1 VSVKRVIWCLGA
13 ALASGF
19 LAIPASGEEPPPTRL
34 QVTAAS
40 EARSQRGANDVPAES
55 DAAVGTGAI
64 AAPPPSSVEQ
74 PGVAKQFVRDVL
86 GDYKNFLSV
95 GTAVWLG
102 VGGGA
107 ALAVH
112 PADEAIR
119 EDTQEGTTLSTSL
132 KGGQYYGGAAVQ
144 VPLAL
149 GWWIVGHAVGSE
161 RGETAGRD
169 LLRAQI
175 SAVSWTYA
183 FKFPVNRTRP
193 NGDPR
198 SFPSGHA
205 SATFATAMVL
215 EDHYGWKVGVP
226 AFAAAV
232 YTAASRV
239 TDDKHWA
246 SDVVFG
252 AFLGVASARTVTL
265 HLRQSKVS
273 IAPMVV
279 PGGGGVLVSRLE

>member
-1 VSVKRVIWCLGA
+1 MKRVIVWCVGA
-13 ALASGF
+13 ALATGLSV
-19 LAIPASGEEPPPTRL
+19 IPASAEGPPDRA
-34 QVTAAS
+34 TAAAS
-40 EARSQRGANDVPAES
+40 AARAES
-55 DAAVGTGAI
+55 AANEAAAGEDAVATPL
-64 AAPPPSSVEQ
+64 PPPSSPEE
-74 PGVAKQFVRDVL
+74 PGEAKRFIRDVIR
-86 GDYKNFLSV
+86 DYKNFFSIE
-95 GTAVWLG
+95 TAVWLG

-107 ALAVH
+107 ALAIH

-119 EDTQEGTTLSTSL
+119 DETLEGTTLSTSL
-132 KGGQYYGGAAVQ
+132 KGGEYYGDLPVQ
-144 VPLAL
+144 LPLAV

-161 RGETAGRD
+161 RGAEAGRD

-252 AFLGVASARTVTL
+252 AFLGIASARTVTL
-265 HLRQSKVS
+265 HIRQTKVS
-273 IAPMVV
+273 IAPMAV

>member
-1 VSVKRVIWCLGA
+1 MKRVIVWCVGA
-13 ALASGF
+13 ALATGLSV
-19 LAIPASGEEPPPTRL
+19 IPARAEGPLDRARAAASTARAEI
-34 QVTAAS
+34 AAS
-40 EARSQRGANDVPAES
+40 EATAGDVAAE
-55 DAAVGTGAI
+55 ATPL
-64 AAPPPSSVEQ
+64 PPPSPPEE
-74 PGVAKQFVRDVL
+74 PGETKRFIRDVL
-86 GDYKNFLSV
+86 RDYKNFFSV
-95 GTAVWLG
+95 ETAVWLS

-107 ALAVH
+107 ALTIH
-112 PADEAIR
+112 PADDAIR
-119 EDTQEGTTLSTSL
+119 DETKEGTTLSTSL
-132 KGGQYYGGAAVQ
+132 KGGEYYGGAAVQ
-144 VPLAL
+144 FPLAL

-161 RGETAGRD
+161 RGAEAGRD

-239 TDDKHWA
+239 TGDKHWA

-252 AFLGVASARTVTL
+252 AFLGIASARTVTL
-265 HLRQSKVS
+265 HIRQTKVS
-273 IAPMVV
+273 IAPMAV

>member
-1 VSVKRVIWCLGA
+1 VKRVIVWCVGA
-13 ALASGF
+13 ALATGLSVIASAEGPPDRATAAASAARAESAAREADPGEVAGEATP
-19 LAIPASGEEPPPTRL
+19 LAPPASPEEPG
-34 QVTAAS
+34 
-40 EARSQRGANDVPAES
+40 EAKRF
-55 DAAVGTGAI
+55 I
-64 AAPPPSSVEQ
+64 
-74 PGVAKQFVRDVL
+74 RDVL
-86 GDYKNFLSV
+86 RDYKNFFSV
-95 GTAVWLG
+95 ETAVWLG

-107 ALAVH
+107 ALAIH
-112 PADEAIR
+112 PADDAIR
-119 EDTQEGTTLSTSL
+119 GETQEGTTLSTSL
-132 KGGQYYGGAAVQ
+132 KGGEYYGGAPVQ
-144 VPLAL
+144 FPLAL

-161 RGETAGRD
+161 RGADAGRD

-252 AFLGVASARTVTL
+252 AFLGIASARTVTL
-265 HLRQSKVS
+265 HIRQTKVS
-273 IAPMVV
+273 IAPMAV

>member
-1 VSVKRVIWCLGA
+1 V
-13 ALASGF
+13 
-19 LAIPASGEEPPPTRL
+19 IPASAEDPPDGATAADSAARAESAARDAAAGDVAAEAPRKPPPL
-34 QVTAAS
+34 
-40 EARSQRGANDVPAES
+40 
-55 DAAVGTGAI
+55 
-64 AAPPPSSVEQ
+64 PPPSSPEE
-74 PGVAKQFVRDVL
+74 PGEAKRFIRDVIR
-86 GDYKNFLSV
+86 DYKNFFSV
-95 GTAVWLG
+95 ETAVWLG

-107 ALAVH
+107 ALAIH
-112 PADEAIR
+112 PADDAIR
-119 EDTQEGTTLSTSL
+119 DETQEGTTLSTSL
-132 KGGQYYGGAAVQ
+132 KGGEYYGDLPVQ
-144 VPLAL
+144 LPLAV

-161 RGETAGRD
+161 RGADAGRD

-175 SAVSWTYA
+175 SAMSWTYA

-232 YTAASRV
+232 YTAASRL

-252 AFLGVASARTVTL
+252 AFLGIASARTVTL
-265 HLRQSKVS
+265 HIRQTRVS